1 MGCIPAG
8 PFTSTPIF
16 GRNSMAAALFS
27 RRLLMAA
34 AGLLACT
41 AHAAYPEKPIKIIV
55 PSVAGSS
62 PDVLTR
68 LIGNALSQQLG
79 QPVVIENR
87 GGAGGNIGM
96 QALVSAAP
104 DGYTL
109 GYGNNATLT
118 TNAFLFRKLPYDPH
132 SLVPVGGMA
141 TTSSFLLV
149 SNQAPVTTVEELV
162 TYVKSAGNLVQ
173 YGSGGIGTTSHLG
186 AELFKTRMGLES
198 AQHIPYKGSPQAL
211 NDLVGGNLHY
221 YFENIVTAAPQ
232 LQAGKVRALAVTSA
246 KRNVQYPDLPTMQ
259 EAGVEGF
266 VMNAWGG
273 LLLPPGAPRDVV
285 MHLNT
290 ALNQV
295 LKTPTIRVQLEKM
308 AYTPL
313 AGMPEDF
320 KALVDSER
328 AHWGA
333 VVKASGAKVD

>member
-1 MGCIPAG
+1 MLAW
-8 PFTSTPIF
+8 
-16 GRNSMAAALFS
+16 FS
-27 RRLLMAA
+27 RRLAIAA
-34 AGLLACT
+34 FCSLAC
-41 AHAAYPEKPIKIIV
+41 AAFAAYPDRPLKIIV

-68 LIGNALSQQLG
+68 LIANGLSLQLG
-79 QPVVIENR
+79 KPVVIENR

-96 QALVSAAP
+96 QALMAAAP

-118 TNAFLFRKLPYDPH
+118 TNEFLFSKLPYDPRA
-132 SLVPVGGMA
+132 LVAVGGMA

-149 SNQAPVTTVEELV
+149 NMQMPVTTLEELV
-162 TYVKSAGNLVQ
+162 TYVRSAGKPVQ

-186 AELFKTRMGLES
+186 AELFKARMGLES

-211 NDLVGGNLHY
+211 NDLVGGSLHY

-246 KRNVQYPDLPTMQ
+246 QRDVQYPHIPTMQ
-259 EAGVEGF
+259 EAGVPGF

-273 LLLPPGAPRDVV
+273 LLVPPGTPREVV
-285 MHLNT
+285 VHLNT

-295 LKTPTIRVQLEKM
+295 LKTPEIRAQLEKM

-313 AGMPEDF
+313 PGTPEDF
-320 KALVDSER
+320 QALADSER
-328 AHWGA
+328 ARWGE

>member
-1 MGCIPAG
+1 MLAW
-8 PFTSTPIF
+8 
-16 GRNSMAAALFS
+16 FS
-27 RRLLMAA
+27 RRLAIAA
-34 AGLLACT
+34 FCSLAC
-41 AHAAYPEKPIKIIV
+41 AAFAAYPDRPLKIIV

-68 LIGNALSQQLG
+68 LIANGLSLQLG
-79 QPVVIENR
+79 KPVVIENR

-96 QALVSAAP
+96 QALMAAAP

-118 TNAFLFRKLPYDPH
+118 TNEFLFSKLPYDPRA
-132 SLVPVGGMA
+132 LVAVGGMA

-149 SNQAPVTTVEELV
+149 NMQMPVTTLEELV
-162 TYVKSAGNLVQ
+162 TYVRSAGKPVQ

-186 AELFKTRMGLES
+186 AELFKARMGLES

-211 NDLVGGNLHY
+211 NDLVGGSLHY

-246 KRNVQYPDLPTMQ
+246 QRDVQYPHIPTMQ
-259 EAGVEGF
+259 EAGVPGF

-273 LLLPPGAPRDVV
+273 LLVPPGTPREVV
-285 MHLNT
+285 VHLNT
-290 ALNQV
+290 GLIQV
-295 LKTPTIRVQLEKM
+295 LKTPEIRAQLEKM

-313 AGMPEDF
+313 PGTPEDF
-320 KALVDSER
+320 QALADSER
-328 AHWGA
+328 ARWGE

>member
-1 MGCIPAG
+1 MLAW
-8 PFTSTPIF
+8 
-16 GRNSMAAALFS
+16 FS
-27 RRLLMAA
+27 RRLAIAA
-34 AGLLACT
+34 FCSLAC
-41 AHAAYPEKPIKIIV
+41 AAFAAYPDRPLKIIV

-68 LIGNALSQQLG
+68 LIANGLSLQLG
-79 QPVVIENR
+79 KPVVIENR

-96 QALVSAAP
+96 QALMAAAA

-118 TNAFLFRKLPYDPH
+118 TNEFLFSKLPYDPRA
-132 SLVPVGGMA
+132 LVAVGGMA

-149 SNQAPVTTVEELV
+149 NMQMPVTTLEELV
-162 TYVKSAGNLVQ
+162 TYVRSAGKPVQ

-186 AELFKTRMGLES
+186 AELFKARMGLES

-211 NDLVGGNLHY
+211 NDLVGGSLHY

-246 KRNVQYPDLPTMQ
+246 QRDVQYPHIPTMQ
-259 EAGVEGF
+259 EAGVPGF

-273 LLLPPGAPRDVV
+273 LLVPPGTPREVV
-285 MHLNT
+285 VHLNT

-295 LKTPTIRVQLEKM
+295 LKTPEIRAQLEKM

-313 AGMPEDF
+313 PGTPEDF
-320 KALVDSER
+320 QALADSER
-328 AHWGA
+328 ARWGE

>member
-1 MGCIPAG
+1 
-8 PFTSTPIF
+8 
-16 GRNSMAAALFS
+16 MAAAKFS
-27 RRLLMAA
+27 RRWLMAA

-41 AHAAYPEKPIKIIV
+41 AHAAYPDKPIKIIV

-62 PDVLTR
+62 PDVLVR
-68 LIGNALSQQLG
+68 LVGNALSLQLG
-79 QPVVIENR
+79 KPVVIENK

-96 QALVSAAP
+96 QALASSAP

-118 TNAFLFRKLPYDPH
+118 TNEFLFSKLPYDPR
-132 SLVPVGGMA
+132 SLLPVGGIA

-149 SNQAPVTTVEELV
+149 HPEVPVNSVEELV
-162 TYVKSAGNLVQ
+162 TYIRSSDAAMH

-186 AELFKTRMGLES
+186 AELFKTKMGLRS
-198 AQHIPYKGSPQAL
+198 AVHVPYKGSPQAL
-211 NDLVGGNLHY
+211 NDLVGGSLQF

-232 LQAGKVRALAVTSA
+232 LQASKLRALAVTSA
-246 KRNVQYPDLPTMQ
+246 KRSPQYPHIPTMQ
-259 EAGVEGF
+259 EAGVQGF

-273 LLLPPGAPRDVV
+273 LLVPPGTPRDVV
-285 MHLNT
+285 ERLNT

-295 LKTPTIRVQLEKM
+295 LQSPDIKAQLEKM
-308 AYTPL
+308 AYIPL

-320 KALVDSER
+320 KALADAER

-333 VVKASGAKVD
+333 VVKASGARVE

>member
-1 MGCIPAG
+1 MLAW
-8 PFTSTPIF
+8 
-16 GRNSMAAALFS
+16 FS
-27 RRLLMAA
+27 RRLAIAA
-34 AGLLACT
+34 FCSLAC
-41 AHAAYPEKPIKIIV
+41 AAFAAYPDRPLKIIV

-68 LIGNALSQQLG
+68 LIANGLSLQLG
-79 QPVVIENR
+79 KPVVIENR

-96 QALVSAAP
+96 QALMAAAP

-118 TNAFLFRKLPYDPH
+118 TNEFLFSKLPYDPRA
-132 SLVPVGGMA
+132 LVAVGGMA

-149 SNQAPVTTVEELV
+149 NMQMPVTTLEELV
-162 TYVKSAGNLVQ
+162 TYVRSAGKPVQ

-211 NDLVGGNLHY
+211 NDLVGGSLHY

-246 KRNVQYPDLPTMQ
+246 QRDVQYPHIPTMQ
-259 EAGVEGF
+259 EAGVPGF

-273 LLLPPGAPRDVV
+273 LLVPPGTPREVV
-285 MHLNT
+285 VHLNT

-295 LKTPTIRVQLEKM
+295 LKTPEIRAQLEKM

-313 AGMPEDF
+313 PGTPEDF
-320 KALVDSER
+320 QALADSER
-328 AHWGA
+328 ARWGE

>member
-1 MGCIPAG
+1 MLAW
-8 PFTSTPIF
+8 
-16 GRNSMAAALFS
+16 FS
-27 RRLLMAA
+27 RRLAIAA
-34 AGLLACT
+34 FCSLAC
-41 AHAAYPEKPIKIIV
+41 AAFAAYPDRPLKIIV

-68 LIGNALSQQLG
+68 LIANGLSLQLG
-79 QPVVIENR
+79 KPVVIENR

-96 QALVSAAP
+96 QALMAAAA

-118 TNAFLFRKLPYDPH
+118 TNEFLFSKLPYDPRA
-132 SLVPVGGMA
+132 LVAVGGMA

-149 SNQAPVTTVEELV
+149 NMQMPVTTLEELV
-162 TYVKSAGNLVQ
+162 TYVRSAGKPVQ

-186 AELFKTRMGLES
+186 AELFKARMGLES

-211 NDLVGGNLHY
+211 NDLVGGSLHY

-246 KRNVQYPDLPTMQ
+246 QRDVQYPHIPTMQ
-259 EAGVEGF
+259 EAGVPGF

-273 LLLPPGAPRDVV
+273 LLVPPGTPREVV
-285 MHLNT
+285 VHLNT

-295 LKTPTIRVQLEKM
+295 LKTPEIRAQLEKM
-308 AYTPL
+308 GYTPL
-313 AGMPEDF
+313 PGTPEDF
-320 KALVDSER
+320 QALADSER
-328 AHWGA
+328 ARWGE